1 MAKDPKNIQ
10 EQIDFLESRQMSF
23 RDIFKASHLLSN
35 ISYYRLKG
43 YWYEM
48 QADVKNHIFHK
59 NVYFEDALD
68 LDNFDRHFRLL
79 VFNAI
84 ERIEIALRTKLIYQM
99 SISYGAKW
107 YLDETH
113 FHSKNHFDG
122 FLEKIENDIEQSS
135 EEFIVKHYENHPADN
150 PESWKA
156 LEVISLN
163 TLSKL
168 YSNLKPQLP
177 EKSRIANEFGLNS
190 HKDLSSW
197 LRTITFIRN
206 LIAHHSR
213 LWNRVMVNKY
223 SWPNNSRYPLL
234 SYFPNEERRKKIF
247 PIFSAIIYL
256 NEIISPGNSLK
267 EEFLALVNQFPKT
280 PLYKMG
286 FPPKWKQEPIFKNTS
301 ITGNI

>member
-1 MAKDPKNIQ
+1 MAKDPKTIQ
-10 EQIDFLESRQMSF
+10 EQIDLLESREMLF
-23 RDIFKASHLLSN
+23 RDISKAPHFLAN

-43 YWYEM
+43 YWWEM
-48 QADVKNHIFHK
+48 QEDLEDHIFQEE
-59 NVYFEDALD
+59 VYFEDIID
-68 LDNFDRHFRLL
+68 LYNFDRHFRLI

-84 ERIEIALRTKLIYQM
+84 ERIEIALRTKLIYHM
-99 SISYGAKW
+99 SLSYGPEW
-107 YLDETH
+107 YLNETH
-113 FHSKNHFDG
+113 FHSKYHFDE
-122 FLEKIENDIEQSS
+122 FVEKITKDIDQSS
-135 EEFIVKHYENHPADN
+135 EEFIVKHYANHPDEE

-156 LEVISLN
+156 LEVITLN

-168 YSNLKPQLP
+168 YNNLKPQLP
-177 EKSRIANEFGLNS
+177 EKSKIANEFGLNS

-247 PIFSAIIYL
+247 PIFSAIIYI

-267 EEFLALVNQFPKT
+267 QELLSLVDQFPNT

-286 FPPKWKQEPIFKNTS
+286 FPPEWRSEPVFTNNNTL
-301 ITGNI
+301 

>member
-68 LDNFDRHFRLL
+68 LYNFDRHFRLL

-267 EEFLALVNQFPKT
+267 EEFLAVVNQFPKT

-286 FPPKWKQEPIFKNTS
+286 FPPKLKQEPIFKNTS